1 MRINVL
7 LTPMFLSDG
16 FTAKLID
23 DSTQIQIREVYG
35 RTLAVGHWYNDDILN
50 IVTSGKYIVRYWVQ
64 ETARDGKKYFLIEV
78 DRNN

>member
-23 DSTQIQIREVYG
+23 DNTQVQIREVFG
-35 RTLAVGHWYNDDILN
+35 RTLAVGHWYNDGILD
-50 IVTSGKYIVRYWVQ
+50 IVTSGKYIVRYWSQ
-64 ETARDGKKYFLIEV
+64 ETTKDGKKYFLIEV
-78 DRNN
+78 DRIN